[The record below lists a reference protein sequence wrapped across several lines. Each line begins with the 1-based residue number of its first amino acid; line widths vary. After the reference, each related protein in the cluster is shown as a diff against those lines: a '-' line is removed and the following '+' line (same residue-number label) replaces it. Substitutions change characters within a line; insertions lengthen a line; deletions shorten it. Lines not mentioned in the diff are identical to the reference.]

1 MRCIL
6 AATDGSESANR
17 AVDAAAQI
25 AKRFD
30 AKLMVVNAID
40 RGVLFTDEMKRFT
53 EVEGMLLGE
62 ALTSLSSGI
71 LRDAECQ
78 AKKHG
83 LTNVQ
88 MESREGE
95 AAQVVMEIVPDSDD
109 LQVEAKLQP
118 KDIDQV
124 KVGQTTFV
132 KFSAFNQRTTP
143 QLSGVVSYVSADL
156 SHDQQ
161 NDAGYYTVKV
171 TLPEEERRRLGGLQL
186 MSGMPAPAAPS
197 FSGTSATIASVVR
210 MFFAIDAAF

>member
-83 LTNVQ
+83 LMSVQ

-95 AAQVVMEIVPDSDD
+95 AAQVVMEIAHENAVDAIVVGRRGRGQLASLLLGSISQKLVALSPCMVIVVP
-109 LQVEAKLQP
+109 
-118 KDIDQV
+118 
-124 KVGQTTFV
+124 
-132 KFSAFNQRTTP
+132 
-143 QLSGVVSYVSADL
+143 
-156 SHDQQ
+156 
-161 NDAGYYTVKV
+161 
-171 TLPEEERRRLGGLQL
+171 
-186 MSGMPAPAAPS
+186 
-197 FSGTSATIASVVR
+197 
-210 MFFAIDAAF
+210 

>member
-30 AKLMVVNAID
+30 AKLLIVNAID
-40 RGVLFTDEMKRFT
+40 RGVLSTDEMKRFT

-71 LRDAECQ
+71 LRDAEHQ

-83 LTNVQ
+83 LMNVQ

-95 AAQVVMEIVPDSDD
+95 AAQVVMEIARENAVDAIVVGRRGRGQLASLLLGSISQKLVMLASCMVVVVP
-109 LQVEAKLQP
+109 
-118 KDIDQV
+118 
-124 KVGQTTFV
+124 
-132 KFSAFNQRTTP
+132 
-143 QLSGVVSYVSADL
+143 
-156 SHDQQ
+156 
-161 NDAGYYTVKV
+161 
-171 TLPEEERRRLGGLQL
+171 
-186 MSGMPAPAAPS
+186 
-197 FSGTSATIASVVR
+197 
-210 MFFAIDAAF
+210 